1 MPVWLMPVWLMPGR
15 FKLVWLRAIWLMPD
29 LLEPGLLKV
38 RARVGKNALL
48 AVIIALRGRQGTPP

>member
-1 MPVWLMPVWLMPGR
+1 MPVWLMPGR

-29 LLEPGLLKV
+29 LLEPDLLKV

-48 AVIIALRGRQGTPP
+48 AVIIALRGWQGIPP